1 MYYKFT
7 SDITRLGPIL
17 TPYVLE
23 IDDDFVRF
31 SKRNRNLLNKDS
43 MNMSINNVAA
53 VKVNS
58 SLIGTTLTISS
69 FGGEDIVI
77 KKMNIQDAYRAEEII
92 KLAKKNKENGKEK

>member
-23 IDDDFVRF
+23 IDDNFIRYTR
-31 SKRNRNLLNKDS
+31 RNKNLLNKDR
-43 MNMSINNVAA
+43 MTIAIDNVAA
-53 VKVNS
+53 VKVTA
-58 SLIGTTLTISS
+58 SLLGTTLTISS

-77 KKMNIQDAYRAEEII
+77 NKMNIQDAYRAEEII
-92 KLAKKNKENGKEK
+92 NGLRTPRYKI